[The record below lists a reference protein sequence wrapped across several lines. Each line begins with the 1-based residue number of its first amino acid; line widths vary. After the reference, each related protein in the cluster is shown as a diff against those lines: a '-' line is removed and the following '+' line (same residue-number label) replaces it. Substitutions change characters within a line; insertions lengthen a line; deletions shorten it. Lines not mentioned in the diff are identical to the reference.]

1 MSVPKEQLV
10 LRAMVYPGDLLMLT
24 AALRDLHLAH
34 PKRYVTDVDTTCR
47 QVWDHNPWIEPVD
60 RIETHRYLNVGYPP
74 YSHRE
79 LNPEHLATRYH
90 RRLSELLGI
99 SIPVTEA
106 RPEVYVSEEDRDSS
120 YPRSLGLKKPYWV
133 VIAGGK
139 YDTTTKWW
147 NPQSYQKVI
156 DDLDGSIDFVQC
168 GSSEDWH
175 PSLRGA
181 VNMVGRTD
189 VRQLIRLIYHAD
201 GVLCPVTFAMHLAA
215 AVPTA
220 DGKPRRCVVLVGGRE
235 TPSLIQYPGH
245 TLMQVIGQLP
255 CCARQGCWRYVCQET
270 HVPQV
275 SSSRCELPVQISPEL
290 KIPRCM
296 DMITPDRVV
305 QTILDTYAALAPI
318 SSANAWNGAKQR
330 SRTNLPARRFAYT
343 HPRHLQEHY
352 QRGGGENVYGRAVRG
367 PEDLAKLVDSKAR
380 VDLLLVGNLL
390 DGSDT
395 LAQFCDQQGIDR
407 VYGEY
412 GWFPHYSTEH
422 ADPSGYAWNSSLC
435 SMRFER
441 LTRRQRD
448 HAMACRQRFT
458 SQAEELLPEGV
469 RKPFVLWPL
478 QLLADRVNRYDLNAA
493 NWYELLLW
501 TRQILPAKYQLVIK
515 HHPVSAEQPRLE
527 CAGYFPNTVMLP
539 KSASLRPLLAQCAGV
554 IGNNSTVLLE
564 ARLLWDKPTWAFG
577 RSWYTGHPELVF
589 PVRIGERLPHAELLG
604 KTMDDPWL
612 RDYALWFLW
621 QLLARQYPTTEA
633 KKNPSGFVRWL
644 HLRTAQ
650 SYAAL
655 GEDAFYV

>member
-1 MSVPKEQLV
+1 
-10 LRAMVYPGDLLMLT
+10 MLT
-24 AALRDLHLAH
+24 AAVRDLHLAY
-34 PKRYVTDVDTTCR
+34 PNRYITDVDTTCG
-47 QVWDHNPWIEPVD
+47 QVWNHNPWIERVD

-79 LNPEHLATRYH
+79 MNPEHLATRYH
-90 RRLSELLGI
+90 RKLSEMLGI
-99 SIPVTEA
+99 AIPVTVP
-106 RPEVYVSEEDRDSS
+106 RPEIYLSAEDIDPS

-147 NPQSYQKVI
+147 DPQGYQEVV
-156 DDLDGSIDFVQC
+156 DELDGRIDFVQC
-168 GSSEDWH
+168 GSSDDWH
-175 PSLRGA
+175 PRLRGA

-189 VRQLIRLIYHAD
+189 VRELIRLIYHSD
-201 GVLCPVTFAMHLAA
+201 GVLCPITFAMHLAA

-220 DGKPRRCVVLVGGRE
+220 DGKPRRAVVLVGGRE

-245 TLMQVIGQLP
+245 KLMQVIGQLP
-255 CCARQGCWRYVCQET
+255 CCRQRGCWRYVCQET
-270 HVPQV
+270 HVRQV
-275 SSSRCELPVQISPEL
+275 SNSRCEMPVQITPEL
-290 KIPRCM
+290 TIPRCM
-296 DMITPDRVV
+296 QMITPESVV
-305 QTILDTYAALAPI
+305 RTILDSYPRRSPV
-318 SSANAWNGAKQR
+318 SSVRAWNGTR
-330 SRTNLPARRFAYT
+330 ERRLPMPPRRFAYT

-352 QRGGGENVYGRAVRG
+352 ERGGGENVFGRAVRG
-367 PEDLAKLVDSKAR
+367 PEDLARLVRSSK

-390 DGSDT
+390 DGDET
-395 LAQFCDQQGIDR
+395 LAQFCNDHGIDR
-407 VYGEY
+407 IYGEY

-435 SMRFER
+435 SMSFDR
-441 LTRRQRD
+441 LTARQRTQ
-448 HAMACRQRFT
+448 ALACRQQLT
-458 SQAEELLPEGV
+458 SQPEEALPEGV

-478 QLLADRVNRYDLNAA
+478 QLLSDRVNRFDLNAA

-501 TRQILPAKYQLVIK
+501 TRQMLPAKYQLVIK
-515 HHPVSAEQPRLE
+515 HHPVSAPQPQLE
-527 CAGYFPNTVMLP
+527 CAGYFPNTLMLP
-539 KSASLRPLLAQCAGV
+539 KSTSLRALLAQCSGV

-589 PVRIGERLPHAELLG
+589 PVRIGERLPQAELLG

-612 RDYALWFLW
+612 REYALWFLW
-621 QLLARQYPTTEA
+621 QLLARQYPTNEA
-633 KKNPSGFVRWL
+633 KKNPGGFVRWL
-644 HLRTAQ
+644 HRRTAN